1 MCVVTQIQYKCDC
14 KYYKI
19 GLCSDMEE
27 AAALR
32 KTLSK
37 VRFQELRLS
46 CEKRSREEFEPQ
58 TVECRTC
65 IAAKGEKDAATT
77 SMNDSGEVPITRSEG
92 QASRTILVDNMPVQ
106 TGNGPQGVLI
116 QRWLRTQGFVRG

>member
-1 MCVVTQIQYKCDC
+1 
-14 KYYKI
+14 
-19 GLCSDMEE
+19 MEE

-46 CEKRSREEFEPQ
+46 CEKQSREEFKPQ
-58 TVECRTC
+58 IVECRTC
-65 IAAKGEKDAATT
+65 IAAKGETDAATT

-116 QRWLRTQGFVRG
+116 QRWLRKQGFVRG